1 MYNNSGKITN
11 YGIAYGNTKEE
22 IILAMSTL
30 NNKFTYEDLFD
41 SYKFTINNLFEDLD
55 IRL

>member
-1 MYNNSGKITN
+1 MFNNSGKITN

-22 IILAMSTL
+22 IKLAMSTL

-55 IRL
+55 IKL